1 MTTSQE
7 NQEYVHCTSSGKIS
21 KADLDILKGD
31 EGLEKQFESSVRQ
44 NNYGID
50 DVTTNVRLPSKMV
63 AELVR
68 CQIYPAR
75 KRCFQFPPV

>member
-44 NNYGID
+44 NNYG
-50 DVTTNVRLPSKMV
+50 VFKN
-63 AELVR
+63 
-68 CQIYPAR
+68 
-75 KRCFQFPPV
+75 